1 MKNISYLI
9 NGVLAVAIIVLFIL
23 FFTSKTGSGSDAPS
37 LTIKGGDSVALL
49 PVAYVNIDSLLID
62 YNFAKDE
69 NDKLMRK
76 MESSNATVNQKR
88 RQLEQEAADFYKKLQ
103 NNAFLNEQRAQQE
116 QQRIQKLES
125 DLQQLMQ
132 RMNNDIGLEQQRVN
146 EQIADSVRMGIEK
159 YNETAN
165 YQIIYSNSGLNNILL
180 AKDGYDITQD
190 LLKLLNS
197 RYTSEKK

>member
-23 FFTSKTGSGSDAPS
+23 FFTSKNGGSSDAPS
-37 LTIKGGDSVALL
+37 LTVGGGDSVALL
-49 PVAYVNIDSLLID
+49 PVAYVNIDSLLIE

-88 RQLEQEAADFYKKLQ
+88 RQLEQEAADFYKKIQ

-146 EQIADSVRMGIEK
+146 EQIADSVRTGIEK
-159 YNETAN
+159 YNATAN

-180 AKDGYDITQD
+180 AKDGYDITKD
-190 LLKLLNS
+190 VLKLLNS